1 MNEVRFF
8 ENSEIGK
15 VRVVMKDG
23 DPWFVARDV
32 AEALKYADTDQ
43 AVRMHCNYAEL
54 FKPVKSMGF
63 DEQESVGPRGLKI
76 IPEADVYALIFRSHL
91 PKAKKFRDWVFRVV
105 LPSIR
110 KTGGYGVPAG
120 LPDFTDPVAAARA
133 WADEYEGKMLAQATA
148 KAALAERNHTIKTKA
163 QIGSRREATSMATA
177 SVAVRRAVFLADKMG
192 EGTTYKSVIAI
203 PWLSKIFALSKG
215 LYPQLGKTLRRM
227 SEDLGFDVREVP
239 DSRYGTV
246 EAYHVDVIDEL
257 YFRLTQ
263 DKNMLRRYRK
273 AD

>member
-1 MNEVRFF
+1 MKNEVKLF
-8 ENSEIGK
+8 ENAELGK

-23 DPWFVARDV
+23 EPWFVAKDV
-32 AEALKYADTDQ
+32 CGILGIVNVADAVDSLELDERATVGSNDSCIDFNGLRTDSRIVSESGLYAL
-43 AVRMHCNYAEL
+43 V
-54 FKPVKSMGF
+54 FKSRK
-63 DEQESVGPRGLKI
+63 
-76 IPEADVYALIFRSHL
+76 PEAKRFR
-91 PKAKKFRDWVFRVV
+91 KWVTSEV
-105 LPSIR
+105 LPAIR

-148 KAALAERNHTIKTKA
+148 KAALAERDHAIKTKA

-177 SVAVRRAVFLADKMG
+177 SVAVRRAAFLADKMG

-215 LYPQLGKTLRRM
+215 LYSQLGKILRRM

-246 EAYHVDVIDEL
+246 KAYHVDVIDEL